1 VASIV
6 CNVSPCYPD
15 GKGGVKM
22 DAQKFGAF
30 VAEQRKEKN
39 MTQADLAAK
48 LQVTDKAVSRWERGL
63 GFPDI
68 NTIEP
73 LADALEL
80 SVLELMKSERMKG
93 TPVSHDI
100 ADAAIL
106 DTLDVAIK
114 QRREE
119 RKKIFSI
126 LGISVVVVLLLLVI
140 DNTGWDA
147 ATIMPLMFAVI
158 LPLFGT
164 VSGMILIGYGVWRKI
179 RHIYSRQTFL
189 AALICFAIAALPFI
203 LAILLG
209 MFGIFPVPN

>member
-1 VASIV
+1 
-6 CNVSPCYPD
+6 
-15 GKGGVKM
+15 M

-30 VAEQRKEKN
+30 VAEHRKEKN

-80 SVLELMKSERMKG
+80 SVLELMKSERMNEA
-93 TPVSHDI
+93 PVSHDI
-100 ADAAIL
+100 ADTAIL
-106 DTLDVAIK
+106 DTLDVAIT

-119 RKKIFSI
+119 RKKVFSI
-126 LGISVVVVLLLLVI
+126 LGISVVIVLLLLAI
-140 DNTGWDA
+140 DNAGWDV
-147 ATIMPLMFAVI
+147 ATIMLLTFAVI

-179 RHIYSRQTFL
+179 HHIHSRQIFL
-189 AALICFAIAALPFI
+189 AALICLAIAALPFI
-203 LAILLG
+203 LAIILG
-209 MFGIFPVPN
+209 MLGIFPVPN

>member
-1 VASIV
+1 
-6 CNVSPCYPD
+6 
-15 GKGGVKM
+15 M

-30 VAEQRKEKN
+30 VAEHRKEKN

-80 SVLELMKSERMKG
+80 SVLELMKSER
-93 TPVSHDI
+93 TNEASVSHDI
-100 ADAAIL
+100 ADTAIL
-106 DTLDVAIK
+106 DTLDVAIT

-119 RKKIFSI
+119 RKKVFSI
-126 LGISVVVVLLLLVI
+126 LGISVVIVLLLLAI
-140 DNTGWDA
+140 DNAGWDV
-147 ATIMPLMFAVI
+147 ATIMLLTFAVI

-179 RHIYSRQTFL
+179 HHIHSRQIFL
-189 AALICFAIAALPFI
+189 AALICLAIAALPFI
-203 LAILLG
+203 LAIILG
-209 MFGIFPVPN
+209 VLGIFPVPN

>member
-1 VASIV
+1 
-6 CNVSPCYPD
+6 
-15 GKGGVKM
+15 M

-30 VAEQRKEKN
+30 VAEHRKEKN

-80 SVLELMKSERMKG
+80 SVLELMKSERMNEA
-93 TPVSHDI
+93 PVSHDI
-100 ADAAIL
+100 ADTAIL
-106 DTLDVAIK
+106 DTLDVAIT

-119 RKKIFSI
+119 RKKVFSI
-126 LGISVVVVLLLLVI
+126 LVISVVIVLLLLAI
-140 DNTGWDA
+140 DNAGWDV
-147 ATIMPLMFAVI
+147 ATIMLLTFAVI

-179 RHIYSRQTFL
+179 HHIHSRQIFL
-189 AALICFAIAALPFI
+189 AALICLAIAALPFI

-209 MFGIFPVPN
+209 MLGIFPVPN

>member
-1 VASIV
+1 
-6 CNVSPCYPD
+6 
-15 GKGGVKM
+15 M

-30 VAEQRKEKN
+30 VAEHRKEKN

-80 SVLELMKSERMKG
+80 SVLELMKSERMNEA
-93 TPVSHDI
+93 PVSHDI
-100 ADAAIL
+100 ADTAIL
-106 DTLDVAIK
+106 DTLDVAIT

-119 RKKIFSI
+119 RKKVFSI
-126 LGISVVVVLLLLVI
+126 LGISVVIVLLLLAI
-140 DNTGWDA
+140 DNAGWDV
-147 ATIMPLMFAVI
+147 ATIMLLTFAVI

-164 VSGMILIGYGVWRKI
+164 VSGMFLIGYGVWRKI
-179 RHIYSRQTFL
+179 HHIHSRQIFL
-189 AALICFAIAALPFI
+189 AALICLAIAALPFI
-203 LAILLG
+203 LAIILG
-209 MFGIFPVPN
+209 MLGIFPVPN

>member
-1 VASIV
+1 
-6 CNVSPCYPD
+6 
-15 GKGGVKM
+15 M

-30 VAEQRKEKN
+30 VAEHRKEKN

-80 SVLELMKSERMKG
+80 SVLELMKSERM
-93 TPVSHDI
+93 TEAPVSHDI
-100 ADAAIL
+100 ADTAIL
-106 DTLDVAIK
+106 DTLDVAIT

-119 RKKIFSI
+119 RKKVFSI
-126 LGISVVVVLLLLVI
+126 LGISVVIVLLLLAI
-140 DNTGWDA
+140 DNAGWDV
-147 ATIMPLMFAVI
+147 ATIMLLTFAVI

-179 RHIYSRQTFL
+179 HHIHSRQIFL
-189 AALICFAIAALPFI
+189 AALICLAIAALPFI
-203 LAILLG
+203 LAIILG
-209 MFGIFPVPN
+209 MLGIFPVPN

>member
-1 VASIV
+1 
-6 CNVSPCYPD
+6 
-15 GKGGVKM
+15 M

-30 VAEQRKEKN
+30 VAEHRKEKN

-80 SVLELMKSERMKG
+80 SVLELMKSERMNEA
-93 TPVSHDI
+93 PVSHDI

-106 DTLDVAIK
+106 DTLDVAIT

-119 RKKIFSI
+119 RKKVFSI
-126 LGISVVVVLLLLVI
+126 FGISVVIVLLLLAI
-140 DNTGWDA
+140 DNAGWDV
-147 ATIMPLMFAVI
+147 ATIMLLTFAVI

-179 RHIYSRQTFL
+179 HHIHSRQIFL
-189 AALICFAIAALPFI
+189 AALICLAIAALPFI
-203 LAILLG
+203 LAIILG
-209 MFGIFPVPN
+209 MLGIFPVPN

>member
-1 VASIV
+1 
-6 CNVSPCYPD
+6 
-15 GKGGVKM
+15 M

-30 VAEQRKEKN
+30 VAEHRKEKN

-80 SVLELMKSERMKG
+80 SVLELMKSERMDEA
-93 TPVSHDI
+93 PVSHNI
-100 ADAAIL
+100 ADTAIL
-106 DTLDVAIK
+106 DALDVAIT

-119 RKKIFSI
+119 CKKVFSI
-126 LGISVVVVLLLLVI
+126 LGISVVIVLLLLAI
-140 DNTGWDA
+140 DNVGWDV
-147 ATIMPLMFAVI
+147 ATIMLLTFAVI

-179 RHIYSRQTFL
+179 HHIHSRQTFL
-189 AALICFAIAALPFI
+189 AALICLAISVLPFI
-203 LAILLG
+203 LAIILG
-209 MFGIFPVPN
+209 MLGIFPVPN

>member
-1 VASIV
+1 
-6 CNVSPCYPD
+6 
-15 GKGGVKM
+15 M

-30 VAEQRKEKN
+30 VAEHRKEKN

-80 SVLELMKSERMKG
+80 SVLELMKSERMNEA
-93 TPVSHDI
+93 PVGHDI
-100 ADAAIL
+100 ANTAIL
-106 DTLDVAIK
+106 DTLDVAIT

-119 RKKIFSI
+119 RKKVFSI
-126 LGISVVVVLLLLVI
+126 LGISVVIVLLLLAI
-140 DNTGWDA
+140 DNAGWDV
-147 ATIMPLMFAVI
+147 ATIMLLTFAVI

-179 RHIYSRQTFL
+179 HHIHSRQIFL
-189 AALICFAIAALPFI
+189 AALICLAIAALPFI
-203 LAILLG
+203 LAIILG
-209 MFGIFPVPN
+209 MLGIFPVPN

>member
-1 VASIV
+1 
-6 CNVSPCYPD
+6 
-15 GKGGVKM
+15 M
-22 DAQKFGAF
+22 DAQKLGAF
-30 VAEQRKEKN
+30 VAEHRKEKN

-80 SVLELMKSERMKG
+80 SVLELMKSERMNEA
-93 TPVSHDI
+93 PVSHDI
-100 ADAAIL
+100 ADTAIL
-106 DTLDVAIK
+106 DTLDVAIT

-119 RKKIFSI
+119 RKKVFSI
-126 LGISVVVVLLLLVI
+126 LGISVVIVLLLLAI
-140 DNTGWDA
+140 DNAGWDV
-147 ATIMPLMFAVI
+147 ATIMLLTFAVI

-179 RHIYSRQTFL
+179 HHIHSRQIFL
-189 AALICFAIAALPFI
+189 AALICLAITALPFI
-203 LAILLG
+203 LAIILG
-209 MFGIFPVPN
+209 MLGIFPVPN

>member
-1 VASIV
+1 
-6 CNVSPCYPD
+6 
-15 GKGGVKM
+15 M

-30 VAEQRKEKN
+30 VAEHRKEKN

-80 SVLELMKSERMKG
+80 SVLELMKSERMNEA
-93 TPVSHDI
+93 PVSHDI
-100 ADAAIL
+100 ADTAIL
-106 DTLDVAIK
+106 DTLDVAIT

-119 RKKIFSI
+119 RKKVFSI
-126 LGISVVVVLLLLVI
+126 LGISVVIVLLLLAI
-140 DNTGWDA
+140 DNAGWDV
-147 ATIMPLMFAVI
+147 ATIMLLTFAVI

-164 VSGMILIGYGVWRKI
+164 ISGMILTGYGVWKKI
-179 RHIYSRQTFL
+179 HHIHSGQIFL
-189 AALICFAIAALPFI
+189 AALICLAIAALPFI
-203 LAILLG
+203 LAIILG
-209 MFGIFPVPN
+209 MLGIFPIPN